1 MSSKQE
7 QLEEIQQLK
16 KELQETKELLKQQ
29 EKFAFLG
36 QESAGIIHDIKN
48 KIGLIIMFADLNRIH
63 SQSLQENTLEDSEEK
78 EILLYLKNNS
88 LFLKDEAEQIDKIIK
103 QIDAYFYDPENLK
116 QQEPELVEANINDV
130 VAECLKLGGYYGEMK
145 KLKNGKDKIQL
156 NLETEYDSSISKLL
170 LPVNNL
176 ERILLNIIDN
186 SYYAIYE
193 KSQEIGESYSP
204 TIAVKTE
211 LVDNSIKIIIE
222 DNGKGIKPKFLKKCI
237 NPFFTTK
244 SLKEGTGMGLNIVT
258 RLLEQI
264 NGKIQIQ
271 SEENEY
277 TKVTLLIPV

>member
-1 MSSKQE
+1 MSTQQE
-7 QLEEIQQLK
+7 HLQEIQRLK

-29 EKFAFLG
+29 EKLAFFG

-48 KIGLIIMFADLNRIH
+48 KIGLIIMFADLNKIH
-63 SQSLQENTLEDSEEK
+63 SQSLQENTFEDSEEK
-78 EILLYLKNNS
+78 EILLNLKNNS
-88 LFLKDEAEQIDKIIK
+88 LILKDEAEQIDKIIK
-103 QIDAYFYDPENLK
+103 QIDAYFYDPENFK

-130 VAECLKLGGYYGEMK
+130 VAECLKVGGFYGEMK
-145 KLKNGKDKIQL
+145 KLKNGKDKIKL

-204 TIAVKTE
+204 TIAVTTE

-222 DNGKGIKPKFLKKCI
+222 DNGKGIKPEFLKKCI

-258 RLLEQI
+258 RLLGQI
-264 NGKIQIQ
+264 NGKIQIK

-277 TKVTLLIPV
+277 TQVTLLIPV